1 MDQWLITC
9 LATHTNDFFME
20 NTKTIKKAID
30 LLKQRNQMLETSKI
44 KAIGDRKLT
53 LVGNIQ
59 RMINKNASMILDFEF
74 RLSKIEYK

>member
-1 MDQWLITC
+1 
-9 LATHTNDFFME
+9 ME